1 MGGLGAEVVDR
12 DHLRGSVGLG
22 GGHIGQVV
30 TAVAVFQRG
39 QIRAGL
45 RGSFIIRVK
54 LVDLIAAAVG
64 SLDVARVNGGAH
76 IVQQFGALGIV
87 LFFRHNVRQ
96 LLF

>member
-12 DHLRGSVGLG
+12 DHVRGSVGLVG
-22 GGHIGQVV
+22 GYIGQFV

-45 RGSFIIRVK
+45 CGSFIIRVK

-64 SLDVARVNGGAH
+64 SLDVARVDGGAH

-87 LFFRHNVRQ
+87 LFFRHHVRQ